1 MSVMVAFLP
10 YDVDAEDIARE
21 GGLPVDELH
30 VTSRYYGKKPD
41 PQMVDRLRDLVIDIG
56 ASFAPFVA
64 DITAQGNLGKDDA
77 LVLHLASP
85 HGEFEHARDMLPEPG
100 DDVTTYP
107 GYTPHLTLGYK
118 MAEDEADQVDDSV
131 GIKFDRI
138 ALAEDGDWFVVQLDG
153 DRPPIVAALDLS
165 DERLGDLLTAYGT
178 AVTDVLPDGSHLY
191 NGPTID
197 DIGVQHPS
205 EPVAELIREVLRL
218 RDVAEHHGAAENLV
232 RRSVLGR
239 CPECGADWRLTE
251 LVAEANHGGGYRVRC
266 HDCDHEWDDP
276 KASHG
281 ARVGADDPDYGPM
294 MLNAGYDDLT
304 EWKEDDMPMARVAG
318 VFKLFT
324 KKPKGKTPVFTK
336 KQRDEM
342 AESGEAMSNGEYPI
356 RDKHGEQDLANA
368 VAAIGRAKDRAAVEA
383 HIRKRAKALG
393 LTDKLP
399 PWIRKESKTAG
410 LEPGWGY
417 ATDNDVHVEYSP
429 SARTAAVGRGRGRK
443 KQKCFHGTPT
453 TCKSVKFIRAY
464 TAMRHKGYSKEKSAR
479 IANSLFN
486 HWRSGIPRKGDRHPI
501 VRKAFP

>member
-41 PQMVDRLRDLVIDIG
+41 PQLVDRLRDLVIDIG

-118 MAEDEADQVDDSV
+118 MSEDEADQVDDSV

-153 DRPPIVAALDLS
+153 DRPPAA
-165 DERLGDLLTAYGT
+165 
-178 AVTDVLPDGSHLY
+178 H
-191 NGPTID
+191 I
-197 DIGVQHPS
+197 
-205 EPVAELIREVLRL
+205 
-218 RDVAEHHGAAENLV
+218 
-232 RRSVLGR
+232 
-239 CPECGADWRLTE
+239 
-251 LVAEANHGGGYRVRC
+251 
-266 HDCDHEWDDP
+266 
-276 KASHG
+276 
-281 ARVGADDPDYGPM
+281 GADDPDVVGYKPM
-294 MLNAGYDDLT
+294 MGYDELT
-304 EWKEDDMPMARVAG
+304 EWKDDMPMPRVAG

-324 KKPKGKTPVFTK
+324 KKPKGKTPAFTK

-417 ATDNDVHVEYSP
+417 ATPADVHAHYNPRV
-429 SARTAAVGRGRGRK
+429 RTAAIDPRSKGGGK
-443 KQKCFHGTPT
+443 HQKCLHGSKA
-453 TCKSVKFIRAY
+453 TCKSVHWIAAY
-464 TAMRHKGYSKEKSAR
+464 TALRERRGFSKKKAAM
-479 IANSLFN
+479 IANAM
-486 HWRSGIPRKGDRHPI
+486 HRAWKEGRPWGAPGRKGI
-501 VRKAFP
+501 IKKRKTV